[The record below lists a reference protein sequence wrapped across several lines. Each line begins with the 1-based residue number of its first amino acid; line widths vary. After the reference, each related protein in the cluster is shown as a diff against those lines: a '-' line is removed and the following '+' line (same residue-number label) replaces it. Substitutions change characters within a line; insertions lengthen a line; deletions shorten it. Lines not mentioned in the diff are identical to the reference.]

1 MDILETSKK
10 CNKCHEK
17 INFIYFGLNEQEELI
32 VKNNK
37 NLIESVVE
45 TNSQWTNVYRK
56 IDMPYPS
63 EYVIRIFKGTYPRL
77 NLRGGGILEK
87 VY

>member
-1 MDILETSKK
+1 M
-10 CNKCHEK
+10 
-17 INFIYFGLNEQEELI
+17 
-32 VKNNK
+32 KNNK